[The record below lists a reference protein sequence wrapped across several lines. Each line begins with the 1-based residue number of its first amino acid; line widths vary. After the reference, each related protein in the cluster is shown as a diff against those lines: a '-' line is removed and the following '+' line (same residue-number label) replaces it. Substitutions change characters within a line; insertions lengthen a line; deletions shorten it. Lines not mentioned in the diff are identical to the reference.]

1 MNIDPSS
8 ALVGTWR
15 LLSVHV
21 EMADGGERVD
31 LLGTNPVGRMIIA
44 GDGQMICILTGDNG
58 SRAEQPQSA
67 GPLFY
72 AGKYRTENGDKVIV
86 KCDVAWN
93 PAWVGAEQVRFFKL
107 QGDKLSI
114 RSGLVTHP
122 ALAGQQGYGVIDWQ
136 REPSI

>member
-15 LLSVHV
+15 LVSIHV
-21 EMADGGERVD
+21 ELADGDGRVD
-31 LLGTNPVGRMIIA
+31 LLGSNPIGRMIIA
-44 GDGQMICILTGDNG
+44 GDGQMICILTGADG
-58 SRAEQPQSA
+58 SGGKEPQST

-72 AGKYRTENGDKVIV
+72 AGRYWIENGDKIVV

-93 PAWVGAEQVRFFKL
+93 PAWVGTEQVRVFKL

-136 REPSI
+136 REPST